1 MEVKVRVKL
10 SEGAVMPVYQTEGAS
25 GADIRALIA
34 EPLEIAPG
42 ARCAVPTGVYVEVP
56 VGYEVQIRP
65 RSGLAVREG
74 VTVLNTPGTI
84 DSDYRGEIVV
94 IMINLSDKPFRIALG
109 DRIAQMVVCP
119 VVHGVLEEVEELS
132 ETARGEGRFGHT
144 GKQ

>member
-56 VGYEVQIRP
+56 GGYEVQIRP

-94 IMINLSDKPFRIALG
+94 IMINLSDKPFRIASG

>member
-94 IMINLSDKPFRIALG
+94 IMINLSDKPFRIASG

>member
-56 VGYEVQIRP
+56 IGYEVQVRP

-94 IMINLSDKPFRIALG
+94 IMINLSDKPFRIASG

>member
-10 SEGAVMPVYQTEGAS
+10 SDGAVMPVYQTEGAS

-94 IMINLSDKPFRIALG
+94 IMINLSDKPFRIASG

>member
-56 VGYEVQIRP
+56 VGYEVQVRP

-94 IMINLSDKPFRIALG
+94 IMINLSDKPFRIASG

>member
-10 SEGAVMPVYQTEGAS
+10 LEGALMPAYQTEGAS

-56 VGYEVQIRP
+56 VGYEVQVRP

-94 IMINLSDKPFRIALG
+94 IMINLSDKPFRIASG

-119 VVHGVLEEVEELS
+119 VVHGVLEEVKELS

>member
-10 SEGAVMPVYQTEGAS
+10 SEGAVMPVYQSEGAS

-94 IMINLSDKPFRIALG
+94 IMINLSDKPFRIASG

>member
-94 IMINLSDKPFRIALG
+94 IMINLSDKPFRIASG

-119 VVHGVLEEVEELS
+119 VVHGVMEEVEELS

>member
-10 SEGAVMPVYQTEGAS
+10 SEGAVMPVYQTKGAS

-42 ARCAVPTGVYVEVP
+42 ERCAVPTGVYVEVP

-94 IMINLSDKPFRIALG
+94 IMINLSDVPFKIASG

>member
-10 SEGAVMPVYQTEGAS
+10 SEGAVMPAYQTEGAS

-94 IMINLSDKPFRIALG
+94 IMINLSGKPFRIASG

>member
-84 DSDYRGEIVV
+84 DSDYRGDIVV
-94 IMINLSDKPFRIALG
+94 IMINLSDKPFRIASG

>member
-10 SEGAVMPVYQTEGAS
+10 SEGAIMPVYQTEGAS

-94 IMINLSDKPFRIALG
+94 IMINLSDKPFRIASG